1 MVGGKLSLWRRCTR
15 YGGHFS
21 VTPRPPQSTWCAVF
35 LGCLEQLDNSSY
47 KKRDLLNQ
55 FEMGFHGDTR
65 NKLVTIFSMTRCTL
79 WTSGVLS
86 LCSKTLAWIMMG
98 CRCLNFCFST
108 YQSTTNAYLY
118 PRVFYLW
125 GSKKQITEN
134 SETRGVRSVQAE
146 QAGLNTHAFGRINC
160 PRPGSSL
167 GSSGQT
173 ALVPQSVSWAVAR
186 MVLFAWFCLFCMCV
200 GCACCVHKQVC
211 VRVLACGD
219 LRLTSGPSVTL
230 HLVTEAGSPGEPS
243 LLQGSA
249 VSAFQPPSSGITGR
263 LPPPPG
269 PRACVASTWSLW
281 PAPV

>member
-1 MVGGKLSLWRRCTR
+1 MLQDTGMNYDGVQVSEFLFFHLPEHHECISLPPCFLSVRIQET
-15 YGGHFS
+15 
-21 VTPRPPQSTWCAVF
+21 
-35 LGCLEQLDNSSY
+35 
-47 KKRDLLNQ
+47 
-55 FEMGFHGDTR
+55 
-65 NKLVTIFSMTRCTL
+65 
-79 WTSGVLS
+79 
-86 LCSKTLAWIMMG
+86 
-98 CRCLNFCFST
+98 
-108 YQSTTNAYLY
+108 
-118 PRVFYLW
+118 
-125 GSKKQITEN
+125 TEN

-186 MVLFAWFCLFCMCV
+186 MVLFARFCLFCMCV

-269 PRACVASTWSLW
+269 PRACVAST
-281 PAPV
+281 